1 MGETCIFGIDIG
13 TQGTKTA
20 LYAQDGRLLAEAFRP
35 SELLGSA
42 EGHVEEDP
50 ERQLD
55 SVCTTIRECLDKSG
69 IEPETVCCLAID
81 GQMAGVIGVGKDGLA
96 VTPYDSW
103 LDTRCSVQVDRM
115 KTQAGQA
122 VLEKTGNAPSFNHGP
137 KILWWKESHPK
148 TFAAVEAFVQPGGY
162 AAMRLCGL
170 GSRSAFI
177 DNTYLHFS
185 GFADNASQVW
195 DQGLCSEFGLDPDCL
210 PRICAPTEIVGHLT
224 PAMAAR
230 CGLRAGTPVAAGCGD
245 TAASF
250 LSCGAVA
257 PGICVDVAG
266 TASVFASTT
275 DRFIPDRQSGIMG
288 IGRSAIPGLW
298 HPYAYI
304 NGGGMNIL
312 WFASQ
317 IAPGIATGGGSI
329 ESVDYDHLDCLVRGL
344 APELDDPYFVPHM
357 EGRVAPNDAGIRGAW
372 AGIKRS
378 HGLARLYRAVL
389 ESVAFE
395 YSIYLGAIR
404 KLEPNLA
411 ITEMRITGGGVK
423 SHSWNELKSD
433 ILGLPLLSV
442 TGSGGAPMGA
452 AMIAATAAGLMA
464 NPADIARSWLSY
476 TPVAMPA
483 GRAGESEMYRRRLER
498 YNYLLQALSGFP
510 AGRRE

>member
-1 MGETCIFGIDIG
+1 MGDICIFGIDIG

-42 EGHVEEDP
+42 AGRVEEDP
-50 ERQLD
+50 ERQFD
-55 SVCTTIRECLDKSG
+55 SVCATIRECLDKSG
-69 IEPETVCCLAID
+69 IEPGTVGCLAID

-115 KTQAGQA
+115 KSQAGLA

-137 KILWWKESHPK
+137 KILWWKENQPEI
-148 TFAAVEAFVQPGGY
+148 FASIQAFVQPGGY

-170 GSRSAFI
+170 GSASAFI

-185 GFADNASQVW
+185 GFADNAAEVW
-195 DQGLCSEFGLDPDCL
+195 DQGLCREFGLDPACL
-210 PRICAPTEIVGHLT
+210 PRICAPAEIVGHLT
-224 PAMAAR
+224 HAMAAR

-275 DRFIPDRQSGIMG
+275 ERFIPDRQSGIMG

-317 IAPGIATGGGSI
+317 IAPGIATGGRSI
-329 ESVDYDHLDCLVRGL
+329 GSVDYDDLDSLVRDL
-344 APELDDPYFVPHM
+344 APQLDDPYFVPHM

-378 HGLARLYRAVL
+378 HGLDRLYRAVL

-395 YSIYLGAIR
+395 YSLYLEAIR
-404 KLEPNLA
+404 KLEPELA

-423 SHSWNELKSD
+423 SQSWNALKSD

-452 AMIAATAAGLMA
+452 AMIAATAVGLVA
-464 NPADIARSWLSY
+464 NPADLAGSWLSY
-476 TPVAMPA
+476 EPVAMPA
-483 GRAGESEMYRRRLER
+483 GRVGGAELYRQRLEQ
-498 YNYLLQALSGFP
+498 YKHLLQALCGFP
-510 AGRRE
+510 AGRQQ